1 MASHYCM
8 YQVSFIG
15 LDQLS
20 YKLGL
25 MEAIP
30 VYSKSEEKAY
40 LAAKKDHTLCDR
52 FGIENYVFRITKNW
66 IINIGII
73 VSIFFN

>member
-1 MASHYCM
+1 
-8 YQVSFIG
+8 
-15 LDQLS
+15 
-20 YKLGL
+20 

-30 VYSKSEEKAY
+30 AYSKSEEKAY
-40 LAAKKDHTLCDR
+40 LAAKKDHSLCDR

-73 VSIFFN
+73 VSIFLIARFCF